1 MDSISKG
8 YLGSLITEKAFV
20 YNNFNV
26 FKPATENGKVDMIVE
41 KNNQYWKL
49 QIKTIQVEKSGKNS
63 TRKVI
68 PVRKISHNMGE
79 YKISYYSSTIVDYF
93 IGVDIETEDIYII
106 PSEITEQYK
115 SSIGITKV
123 QFFKNNF
130 KLKGISE
137 EVDNEEI
144 QL

>member
-1 MDSISKG
+1 
-8 YLGSLITEKAFV
+8 
-20 YNNFNV
+20 
-26 FKPATENGKVDMIVE
+26 
-41 KNNQYWKL
+41 
-49 QIKTIQVEKSGKNS
+49 
-63 TRKVI
+63 
-68 PVRKISHNMGE
+68 MGE

-123 QFFKNNF
+123 QSFKNNF
-130 KLKGISE
+130 KLKGIPE
-137 EVDNEEI
+137 EVDDKEI